1 MINVAIVED
10 EKSASDLLEKYLA
23 EYGEATGEEFYCR
36 VYSDPIS
43 FLENYRADNDIVF
56 LDIEMPLMNGM
67 DAARRLRKADNTV
80 AIIFVTNM
88 AQYAVDGYEVS
99 ALDFIVK
106 PVTYPVLAFKMK
118 RILAA
123 LAAGEERKL
132 KVTVGNNV
140 ECVDVSDLKYVEV
153 LNHKLT
159 YHLRDR
165 SLTAYGQLKKLEE
178 SLPSHTFRRCN
189 NYCLVN
195 LMYVTSVNGLTVN
208 VGKESLTLSEGR
220 KKEFMRALA
229 DYLGGTSDV

>member
-10 EKSASDLLEKYLA
+10 EKSASDLLEKYLV
-23 EYGEATGEEFYCR
+23 EYGKATGEEFNCR
-36 VYSDPIS
+36 VYSNPIS

-88 AQYAVDGYEVS
+88 AQYAVEGYEVS

-118 RILAA
+118 RIISA
-123 LAAGEERKL
+123 LSVAEERKL

-140 ECVDVSDLKYVEV
+140 ECVDVSDIKYVEV

-159 YHLRDR
+159 YHLRDK

-178 SLPSHTFRRCN
+178 SLPSRAFRRCN

-195 LMYVTSVNGLTVN
+195 LMYVTSVSGLTVTI
-208 VGKESLTLSEGR
+208 GKENLPLSEGR